1 MRAWTIVIFILS
13 VHVCLAMMNAAH
25 ITDVG
30 LNLSLDTSGGSL
42 VPSSGSSNIKNP
54 SSTLVN
60 QNATSKDDALT
71 NQSITLKKGDFVGD
85 MMEIITGVAT
95 PFFNLMTTF
104 STVVF
109 SIHYLCAPYFGNFNS
124 WMLEAMVD
132 FIFVMALFQMVTGRS
147 FKTME

>member
-1 MRAWTIVIFILS
+1 MRAWTIVIFILAF
-13 VHVCLAMMNAAH
+13 HVCLAMVNYAD

-30 LNLSLDTSGGSL
+30 LNITFETSGGGVL
-42 VPSSGSSNIKNP
+42 VSPGTNTINMP

-60 QNATSKDDALT
+60 PNATSKDDALT

-104 STVVF
+104 SKIVF
-109 SIHYLCAPYFGNFNS
+109 SIHYLCTPYFGDFNS